1 MNFNMELSE
10 ITAEDTVEDTM
21 SMASAHTASEE
32 NVGGTCEC
40 MREGGREE
48 RRCLALGRD
57 LGNKVVTH

>member
-40 MREGGREE
+40 MREGGREGGK
-48 RRCLALGRD
+48 AMPGPW
-57 LGNKVVTH
+57 

>member
-40 MREGGREE
+40 MREGGRKGDAWPLVGTWGT
-48 RRCLALGRD
+48 R
-57 LGNKVVTH
+57 